1 MSMTYQDLEERLK
14 RLDELT
20 LLELIDVSS
29 EEIVDRFGDIIEA
42 RFDELEQYFEE
53 EEAEDELE

>member
-1 MSMTYQDLEERLK
+1 MSMTYLDLEERLK

-53 EEAEDELE
+53 EETEDELE